1 VPAGPVGLDG
11 VAAGLVARAGF
22 RFTVAA
28 HEAER
33 DAAYRLR
40 ARAIVESG
48 WQPAG
53 DFPDGRERDAYDAR
67 AIHIVGW
74 DAGTIVATGRI
85 VLPPGALPTEAA
97 CAIAIEP
104 AGHVA
109 DVGRMAVA
117 RAYQDPR
124 HPAFVALLARLYLEV
139 RARGFDLACGM
150 MSPRARS
157 LLRLLGVR
165 LEVLGDDRP
174 YCGEARA
181 PVRFSLL
188 ENDLPVSTR
197 WGGHAGSDDPEH

>member
-1 VPAGPVGLDG
+1 MNAGPVGLDG
-11 VAAGLVARAGF
+11 VAAGLVARAGI
-22 RFTVAA
+22 RFAVAA
-28 HEAER
+28 TDAER

-40 ARAIVESG
+40 AEAVIDSG
-48 WQPAG
+48 WQAAADVPE
-53 DFPDGRERDAYDAR
+53 GRELDAYDAR
-67 AIHIVGW
+67 AVHIVGW
-74 DAGTIVATGRI
+74 DAGAAVATGRI
-85 VLPPGALPTEAA
+85 VLPPGPLPTEAA
-97 CAIAIEP
+97 CGLTIEP
-104 AGHVA
+104 AGRVA

-165 LEVLGDDRP
+165 LDVLGEDRP
-174 YCGEARA
+174 YCGDARA

-188 ENDLPVSTR
+188 ENDLPLSTR
-197 WGGHAGSDDPEH
+197 WREPAPPGEPAP